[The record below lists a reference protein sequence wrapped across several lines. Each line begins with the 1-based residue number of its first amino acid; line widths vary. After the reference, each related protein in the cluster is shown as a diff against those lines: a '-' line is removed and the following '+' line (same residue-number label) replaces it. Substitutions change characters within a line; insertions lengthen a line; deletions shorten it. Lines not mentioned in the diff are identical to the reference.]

1 MKKAERHQADA
12 AKAGRTEAQTG
23 GAEALTGRKAVDTGR
38 AVTKAGRTTAEI
50 GRTGLKVS
58 RLGLGGAPLAGL
70 YQGVS
75 DEQAARVVNTYL
87 DHGLGFFDTAPLYG
101 SGVSE
106 TRLGAALSER
116 VRNAP
121 VRGGPHGGAHEATG
135 APGQGDGR
143 AATSRDSFVLATKVG
158 RLLVPDPARDQDVW
172 SDDLPP
178 VGPVFDYS
186 YDGTLRSL
194 EESLGRLGLDRVDI
208 LHIHD
213 PDNHYDEA
221 MKGSYRALVRM
232 RDEEVIRAVG
242 VGMNQAKM
250 LARFAREGD
259 FDCFLCAGRYT
270 LVDHTAL
277 KRLLP
282 LCEDRGISLIVGGPY
297 NSGILAQG
305 AVEGAKFD
313 YRKAPPQIVEK
324 VRRVEAV
331 CGRHGTPLKAA
342 ALQFPLAHPAVA
354 AVIPGARSPEEVD
367 ENVKMFEVGIPAD
380 FWAELREEGLIPD
393 AAPTPV

>member
-1 MKKAERHQADA
+1 MKKDDEHQPSA
-12 AKAGRTEAQTG
+12 ARTRRAEAQ
-23 GAEALTGRKAVDTGR
+23 
-38 AVTKAGRTTAEI
+38 I
-50 GRTGLKVS
+50 GRTGLKVN
-58 RLGLGGAPLAGL
+58 RMGLGGAPLAGL
-70 YQGVS
+70 YQSVTE
-75 DEQAARVVNTYL
+75 EQAARVVSTCL
-87 DHGLGFFDTAPLYG
+87 GHGPGFFDSAPLYG

-106 TRLGAALSER
+106 TRLGAAL
-116 VRNAP
+116 A
-121 VRGGPHGGAHEATG
+121 
-135 APGQGDGR
+135 GR
-143 AATSRDSFVLATKVG
+143 DRDSFVLATKVG
-158 RLLVPDPARDQDVW
+158 RLLVPNPARDQDVW

-186 YDGTLRSL
+186 YDGTMRSM
-194 EESLGRLGLDRVDI
+194 EESLARMGLDRVDI

-213 PDNHYDEA
+213 PDNHYEEA
-221 MKGSYRALVRM
+221 MKGSYPALVRL
-232 RDEEVIRAVG
+232 RDEGVIRAVG

-250 LARFAREGD
+250 LVRFAAEGD

-270 LVDHTAL
+270 LVDHAAL
-277 KRLLP
+277 RKLLP
-282 LCEDRGISLIVGGPY
+282 LCLERNISLIVGGPY

-305 AVEGAKFD
+305 AVKGAKFD
-313 YRKAPPQIVEK
+313 YRKAPPHIVEK
-324 VRRVEAV
+324 VRRIEAV

-367 ENVKMFEVGIPAD
+367 ENVRMFEVEIPAA

>member
-1 MKKAERHQADA
+1 MRTGDQPRASAEIAR
-12 AKAGRTEAQTG
+12 R
-23 GAEALTGRKAVDTGR
+23 AE
-38 AVTKAGRTTAEI
+38 AEI
-50 GRTGLKVS
+50 GRTGLKVN

-70 YQGVS
+70 YQGVT
-75 DEQAARVVNTYL
+75 DEAAAQVVDTYL
-87 DHGLGFFDTAPLYG
+87 GHGPGFFDTAPLYG

-106 TRLGAALSER
+106 TRLGAALSSRGRDRNRDREHDR
-116 VRNAP
+116 NQSRNAP
-121 VRGGPHGGAHEATG
+121 ARE
-135 APGQGDGR
+135 
-143 AATSRDSFVLATKVG
+143 SFVLATKVG

-194 EESLGRLGLDRVDI
+194 EESLTRLGLDRVDI

-221 MKGSYRALVRM
+221 MKGSYRALVRL
-232 RDEEVIRAVG
+232 REEGVIRAIG

-250 LARFAREGD
+250 LARFAAEGD

-282 LCEDRGISLIVGGPY
+282 LCVDRDISIIIGGPY

-305 AVEGAKFD
+305 AVDGAKFD
-313 YRKAPPQIVEK
+313 YRKAPTHIVEK
-324 VRRVEAV
+324 VRRIEAV
-331 CGRHGTPLKAA
+331 CGSHETPLKAA

-367 ENVKMFEVGIPAD
+367 ENVRMFEFEIPAD
-380 FWAELREEGLIPD
+380 FWSELREEGLVPED
-393 AAPTPV
+393 APTPD

>member
-1 MKKAERHQADA
+1 MMKKDDRHQANA
-12 AKAGRTEAQTG
+12 AIARRTE
-23 GAEALTGRKAVDTGR
+23 
-38 AVTKAGRTTAEI
+38 AEI
-50 GRTGLKVS
+50 GRTGLKVN

-70 YQGVS
+70 YHSVP
-75 DEQAARVVNTYL
+75 DEQAARVVSAYL
-87 DHGLGFFDTAPLYG
+87 GHGPGFFDTAPLYG
-101 SGVSE
+101 SGISE
-106 TRLGAALSER
+106 TRLGAALSNR
-116 VRNAP
+116 DRGRNAP
-121 VRGGPHGGAHEATG
+121 ARE
-135 APGQGDGR
+135 
-143 AATSRDSFVLATKVG
+143 SFVLATKVG

-194 EESLGRLGLDRVDI
+194 EESLARLGLDRVDI

-221 MKGSYRALVRM
+221 MKGSYRALVRL
-232 RDEEVIRAVG
+232 REEGVIRAVG

-250 LARFAREGD
+250 LARFAVEGD

-282 LCEDRGISLIVGGPY
+282 LCEERNISIIIGGPY

-305 AVEGAKFD
+305 AVDGAKFD
-313 YRKAPPQIVEK
+313 YRKAPLHIVEK
-324 VRRVEAV
+324 VRRIEAA
-331 CGRHGTPLKAA
+331 CRRHGTPLKAA

-367 ENVKMFEVGIPAD
+367 ENVRMFEVEIPAD
-380 FWAELREEGLIPD
+380 FWSELREEGLIPD
-393 AAPTPV
+393 AAPTPA

>member
-1 MKKAERHQADA
+1 MKKDDR
-12 AKAGRTEAQTG
+12 
-23 GAEALTGRKAVDTGR
+23 
-38 AVTKAGRTTAEI
+38 AEI
-50 GRTGLKVS
+50 GRTGLKVN

-70 YQGVS
+70 YQGVT
-75 DEQAARVVNTYL
+75 DDAAARVVDTYL
-87 DHGLGFFDTAPLYG
+87 GHGLGFFDTAPLYG

-106 TRLGAALSER
+106 TRLGAVLS
-116 VRNAP
+116 
-121 VRGGPHGGAHEATG
+121 
-135 APGQGDGR
+135 
-143 AATSRDSFVLATKVG
+143 SRDRGSFALATKVG
-158 RLLVPDPARDQDVW
+158 RLLVRDPERDQDVW

-194 EESLGRLGLDRVDI
+194 EESLSRLGLDRVEI

-213 PDNHYDEA
+213 PDNHYEEA
-221 MKGSYRALVRM
+221 MKGSYRALVRL
-232 RDEEVIRAVG
+232 RGEGVIRAVG

-250 LARFAREGD
+250 LARFAIEGD

-282 LCEDRGISLIVGGPY
+282 LCEERNISIIIGGPY

-305 AVEGAKFD
+305 AVDGARFD
-313 YRKAPPQIVEK
+313 YRKAPAQIVEK

-331 CGRHGTPLKAA
+331 CNRHGTPLKAA

-354 AVIPGARSPEEVD
+354 AVIPGARSPGEVD
-367 ENVKMFEVGIPAD
+367 ENVRMFEVEIPAD
-380 FWAELREEGLIPD
+380 FWSELREEGLIPD
-393 AAPTPV
+393 AAPTPG

>member
-1 MKKAERHQADA
+1 M
-12 AKAGRTEAQTG
+12 
-23 GAEALTGRKAVDTGR
+23 RKDDR
-38 AVTKAGRTTAEI
+38 AEI
-50 GRTGLKVS
+50 GRTGLLVS

-70 YQGVS
+70 YHGVS
-75 DEQAARVVNTYL
+75 DEQAVRVVDTYL
-87 DHGLGFFDTAPLYG
+87 GHGLGFFDTAPLYG

-106 TRLGAALSER
+106 TRLGTVLSARVGDARFAQDGGTDGAAR
-116 VRNAP
+116 DDDR
-121 VRGGPHGGAHEATG
+121 EAFVK
-135 APGQGDGR
+135 APGRTDGR
-143 AATSRDSFVLATKVG
+143 ASFVLATKVG
-158 RLLVPDPARDQDVW
+158 RLLVPNPSRDQDVW

-221 MKGSYRALVRM
+221 MKGSYRALVRL
-232 RDEEVIRAVG
+232 RDEGVIRAVG

-250 LARFAREGD
+250 LARFAVEGD

-282 LCEDRGISLIVGGPY
+282 MCEERNISLIIGGPY

-313 YRKAPPQIVEK
+313 YRKAPPHIVEQ
-324 VRRVEAV
+324 VRRVEEV
-331 CGRHGTPLKAA
+331 CARHGTPLKAA
-342 ALQFPLAHPAVA
+342 ALQFPLSHPAVA

-367 ENVKMFEVGIPAD
+367 ENVRMFEFEIPDD
-380 FWAELREEGLIPD
+380 FWAELRKEGLVPA
-393 AAPTPV
+393 AAPTPA

>member
-1 MKKAERHQADA
+1 M
-12 AKAGRTEAQTG
+12 
-23 GAEALTGRKAVDTGR
+23 RKDDR
-38 AVTKAGRTTAEI
+38 AEI
-50 GRTGLKVS
+50 GRTGLTVS

-87 DHGLGFFDTAPLYG
+87 GHGLGFFDTAPLYG

-106 TRLGAALSER
+106 TRLGAVLSAR
-116 VRNAP
+116 VRDA
-121 VRGGPHGGAHEATG
+121 
-135 APGQGDGR
+135 R
-143 AATSRDSFVLATKVG
+143 ASFVLATKVG
-158 RLLVPDPARDQDVW
+158 RLLVPNPARDQDVW
-172 SDDLPP
+172 SDDFPP

-213 PDNHYDEA
+213 PDNHYEEA
-221 MKGSYRALVRM
+221 MKGSYRALLRL
-232 RDEEVIRAVG
+232 RDEKVIRAVG

-250 LARFAREGD
+250 LARFAVDGD

-270 LVDHTAL
+270 LLDHTAL

-282 LCEDRGISLIVGGPY
+282 LCEERQISLIIGGPY

-305 AVEGAKFD
+305 AVEGATFD
-313 YRKAPPQIVEK
+313 YRKAPAHIVDR
-324 VRRVEAV
+324 VRRVEEV
-331 CGRHGTPLKAA
+331 CARHGTPLKAA

-367 ENVKMFEVGIPAD
+367 ENVGMFEFEIPGD
-380 FWAELREEGLIPD
+380 FWTELLQEGLIPD
-393 AAPTPV
+393 KAPTPA

>member
-1 MKKAERHQADA
+1 MRKDDRHQASDA
-12 AKAGRTEAQTG
+12 IARH
-23 GAEALTGRKAVDTGR
+23 AE
-38 AVTKAGRTTAEI
+38 AEI
-50 GRTGLKVS
+50 GRTGLKIS

-70 YQGVS
+70 YQGVTH
-75 DEQAARVVNTYL
+75 EAAARVVDTYL
-87 DHGLGFFDTAPLYG
+87 GHGLGFFDTAPLYG

-106 TRLGAALSER
+106 TRLGAALSSR
-116 VRNAP
+116 DRGHNAP
-121 VRGGPHGGAHEATG
+121 ARE
-135 APGQGDGR
+135 
-143 AATSRDSFVLATKVG
+143 SFVLASKVG

-186 YDGTLRSL
+186 YDGALRSL
-194 EESLGRLGLDRVDI
+194 EESLSRLGLDRVDI

-213 PDNHYDEA
+213 PDNHYEEA
-221 MKGSYRALVRM
+221 MEGSYRALVRL
-232 RDEEVIRAVG
+232 REGGVIRAVG

-250 LARFAREGD
+250 LARFAAEGD

-277 KRLLP
+277 DRLLP
-282 LCEDRGISLIVGGPY
+282 LCEARNVSIIVGGPY

-305 AVEGAKFD
+305 AVDGAKFD
-313 YRKAPPQIVEK
+313 YRKAPPHIVEK
-324 VRRVEAV
+324 VRRIEAV

-367 ENVKMFEVGIPAD
+367 ENVRMFEVEIPED
-380 FWAELREEGLIPD
+380 FWSELREEGLIPED
-393 AAPTPV
+393 APTPA

>member
-1 MKKAERHQADA
+1 MM
-12 AKAGRTEAQTG
+12 
-23 GAEALTGRKAVDTGR
+23 RKDDR
-38 AVTKAGRTTAEI
+38 AEI
-50 GRTGLKVS
+50 GRTGLTVS

-87 DHGLGFFDTAPLYG
+87 GHGLGFFDTAPLYG

-106 TRLGAALSER
+106 TRLGSVLSAR
-116 VRNAP
+116 VRDARFAQDSDAARSDRDALVTSP
-121 VRGGPHGGAHEATG
+121 ARY
-135 APGQGDGR
+135 DGR
-143 AATSRDSFVLATKVG
+143 GSFVLATKVG
-158 RLLVPDPARDQDVW
+158 RLLVPNPARDQDVW

-194 EESLGRLGLDRVDI
+194 EESLGRLALDRVDI

-221 MKGSYRALVRM
+221 MKGSYRALVRL
-232 RDEEVIRAVG
+232 RDEGVIRAVG

-250 LARFAREGD
+250 LARFAAEGD

-277 KRLLP
+277 KNLLP
-282 LCEDRGISLIVGGPY
+282 LCEKRNISLIIGGPY

-305 AVEGAKFD
+305 AVKGATFD
-313 YRKAPPQIVEK
+313 YRKAPAHIVER

-331 CGRHGTPLKAA
+331 CARHGTPLKAA

-367 ENVKMFEVGIPAD
+367 ENVRMFEFEIPAD
-380 FWAELREEGLIPD
+380 FWAELRKEGLIPD
-393 AAPTPV
+393 AAPTPA

>member
-1 MKKAERHQADA
+1 M
-12 AKAGRTEAQTG
+12 
-23 GAEALTGRKAVDTGR
+23 
-38 AVTKAGRTTAEI
+38 AEI
-50 GRTGLKVS
+50 GRTGLMVN

-70 YQGVS
+70 YTGVTE
-75 DEQAARVVNTYL
+75 EQAARVVNTYL
-87 DHGLGFFDTAPLYG
+87 DHGPGFIDTAPLYG

-116 VRNAP
+116 VR
-121 VRGGPHGGAHEATG
+121 VGGARV
-135 APGQGDGR
+135 GDGR
-143 AATSRDSFVLATKVG
+143 DGLARDARSGDARVGDGREDGLASDARDVDGRNAFVLATKVG
-158 RLLVPDPARDQDVW
+158 RLLVPDPSRDQDVW

-178 VGPVFDYS
+178 IGPVFDYS

-194 EESLGRLGLDRVDI
+194 DESLERLGLDRVDI

-213 PDNHYDEA
+213 PDNHYEEA
-221 MKGSYRALVRM
+221 MKGSYRALVRL
-232 RDEEVIRAVG
+232 REEGVIRAVG

-250 LARFAREGD
+250 LARFAAEGD

-282 LCEDRGISLIVGGPY
+282 LCEERDISIIVGGPY

-305 AVEGAKFD
+305 AVKEATFD
-313 YRKAPPQIVEK
+313 YRKAPAQIMDR
-324 VRRVEAV
+324 VRRIEAV
-331 CGRHGTPLKAA
+331 CARHGTPLKAA

-367 ENVKMFEVGIPAD
+367 ENVQMAAFEIPSG

-393 AAPTPV
+393 EAPTPA

>member
-1 MKKAERHQADA
+1 MKKDDQHRTSAAIARCAE
-12 AKAGRTEAQTG
+12 
-23 GAEALTGRKAVDTGR
+23 
-38 AVTKAGRTTAEI
+38 AEI
-50 GRTGLKVS
+50 GRTGLKVN

-70 YQGVS
+70 YRGVT
-75 DEQAARVVNTYL
+75 DEAAARVVDTYL
-87 DHGLGFFDTAPLYG
+87 GHGLGFFDTAPLYG

-106 TRLGAALSER
+106 TRLGAALSSRESNRER
-116 VRNAP
+116 GRNAP
-121 VRGGPHGGAHEATG
+121 A
-135 APGQGDGR
+135 
-143 AATSRDSFVLATKVG
+143 RDAFALATKVG
-158 RLLVPDPARDQDVW
+158 RLLVPDPERDQDVW

-186 YDGTLRSL
+186 YDGALRSL
-194 EESLGRLGLDRVDI
+194 EESLARLGLDRVDI

-213 PDNHYDEA
+213 PDNHYEEA
-221 MKGSYRALVRM
+221 MKGSYRALVRL
-232 RDEEVIRAVG
+232 RDEGVIRAIG

-250 LARFAREGD
+250 LARFAAEGD

-282 LCEDRGISLIVGGPY
+282 LCEERNISIIIGGPY

-305 AVEGAKFD
+305 AVDGAKFD
-313 YRKAPPQIVEK
+313 YRTAPPHIVEK
-324 VRRVEAV
+324 VRRIEAV
-331 CGRHGTPLKAA
+331 CGRYETPLKAA

-367 ENVKMFEVGIPAD
+367 ENVRMFEFEIPGD
-380 FWAELREEGLIPD
+380 FWSELRVEGLIPED
-393 AAPTPV
+393 APTPG